1 LAAVVVF
8 ENGTATLDDLRSY
21 CQDFG
26 LAKAKWPEFVTEID
40 VIPLS
45 AIGKVLRGELE
56 DLVWKIVREK

>member
-1 LAAVVVF
+1 
-8 ENGTATLDDLRSY
+8 
-21 CQDFG
+21 
-26 LAKAKWPEFVTEID
+26 VTEID